1 MSEHR
6 TPSAPVTIVTGAS
19 RGIGPHIA
27 RAFATAGHPV
37 VLAARTGPL
46 LDTLAREILD
56 AGGQAVAVVADIT
69 VAADRDR
76 LVDAARSLGP
86 IGVLVNNAAVG
97 PIFHF
102 HEHTTDQVAEVIDVN
117 LTAPV
122 ELTRLV
128 VPEMLD
134 AGGGR
139 IVNVST
145 VAAKLP
151 MPYMALYSTTK
162 AALTQFSAALE
173 LEYGDRGIH
182 VSTVLPGGVSEEG
195 MSVRAAQESGVDL
208 PDDGAVQ
215 PDVVA
220 RAVFD
225 AARGRKPE
233 VFVGAG
239 TRFMANHPR
248 LAYRLI
254 RKSGAFASLELAA
267 DRFRDLDHSTA

>member
-1 MSEHR
+1 MSER
-6 TPSAPVTIVTGAS
+6 VTIITGAS

-27 RAFATAGHPV
+27 TEFATAGHPV
-37 VLAARTGPL
+37 VLAARTGSL
-46 LDTLAREILD
+46 LDTLARQITE
-56 AGGQAVAVVADIT
+56 AGGRAIGVDADIT
-69 VAADRDR
+69 VAADRTR
-76 LVDAARSLGP
+76 IVDAARTLGP

-102 HEHTTDQVAEVIDVN
+102 HEHTTDHVAAVIDVN
-117 LTAPV
+117 LTAPIQ
-122 ELTRLV
+122 LARLV

-139 IVNVST
+139 IINVTT

-182 VSTVLPGGVSEEG
+182 ASTVLPGGVAEEG
-195 MSVRAAQESGVDL
+195 MSVRAAQECGVDL
-208 PDDGAVQ
+208 PDDGAVR
-215 PDVVA
+215 PEVVA
-220 RAVFD
+220 RAVLD
-225 AARGRKPE
+225 AARGRRPE
-233 VFVGAG
+233 VFVGTG

-254 RKSGAFASLELAA
+254 RKSGAFTALEQAA
-267 DRFRDLDHSTA
+267 DRFRDLDHSAA

>member
-1 MSEHR
+1 MSE
-6 TPSAPVTIVTGAS
+6 AVTIITGAS

-27 RAFATAGHPV
+27 RVFATAGHPV
-37 VLAARTGPL
+37 VLAARTGSL
-46 LDTLAREILD
+46 LEALAQEIIGD
-56 AGGQAVAVVADIT
+56 GGRAIAVDADIT
-69 VAADRDR
+69 VAADRTR
-76 LVDAARSLGP
+76 IVDAARSLGP
-86 IGVLVNNAAVG
+86 VGVLVNNAAVG

-102 HEHTTDQVAEVIDVN
+102 HEHTTNQVAAVIDVN
-117 LTAPV
+117 LTAPI

-128 VPEMLD
+128 IPEMLA

-182 VSTVLPGGVSEEG
+182 VSTVLPGGVAKEG

-208 PDDGAVQ
+208 PDDGSVQ
-215 PDVVA
+215 PEVVA
-220 RAVFD
+220 RAV
-225 AARGRKPE
+225 ARGRKPE
-233 VFVGAG
+233 VFVGTG
-239 TRFMANHPR
+239 THFMVNHPR

-254 RKSGAFASLELAA
+254 RKSGAFASLETAA
-267 DRFRDLDHSTA
+267 DRFRDLDRSHVMQPDR

>member
-1 MSEHR
+1 MSE
-6 TPSAPVTIVTGAS
+6 AVTIVTGAS

-27 RAFATAGHPV
+27 REFATAGHPV

-46 LDTLAREILD
+46 LNTLVQEITR
-56 AGGQAVAVVADIT
+56 AGGRAIAVEADIT
-69 VAADRDR
+69 VAADRAR
-76 LVDAARSLGP
+76 IVDAARSLGP
-86 IGVLVNNAAVG
+86 VGVLVNNAAVG

-102 HEHTTDQVAEVIDVN
+102 HEHTTADVAAVIDVN
-117 LTAPV
+117 LTAPI

-128 VPEMLD
+128 VSEMLA

-139 IVNVST
+139 IVNVTT

-162 AALTQFSAALE
+162 AALTQLSAALE

-182 VSTVLPGGVSEEG
+182 VTTVLPGGIAEEG

-215 PDVVA
+215 PEAVA
-220 RAVFD
+220 RAVLA
-225 AARGRKPE
+225 AARDRTPE
-233 VFVGAG
+233 VFVGTG
-239 TRFMANHPR
+239 TRFMAKHPR

-254 RKSGAFASLELAA
+254 RKSGAFAALEQAA
-267 DRFRDLDHSTA
+267 DRFRDLARSAA

>member
-1 MSEHR
+1 MSEES
-6 TPSAPVTIVTGAS
+6 TMSEAVAIITGAS

-46 LDTLAREILD
+46 LDTLAQEIIG
-56 AGGQAVAVVADIT
+56 AGGRAIAVEADVT
-69 VAADRDR
+69 AAADRSR
-76 LVDAARSLGP
+76 IVDAARSFGRV
-86 IGVLVNNAAVG
+86 GVLVNNAAVG

-102 HEHTTDQVAEVIDVN
+102 HEHTTDQVTSVIDVN
-117 LTAPV
+117 LMAPI

-128 VPEMLD
+128 IPEMLD

-139 IVNVST
+139 IVNVTT

-151 MPYMALYSTTK
+151 MPYMVLYSTTK

-182 VSTVLPGGVSEEG
+182 VRTVLPGGVAEEG

-215 PDVVA
+215 PAVVA
-220 RAVFD
+220 RAVLD

-233 VFVGAG
+233 VFVGTG
-239 TRFMANHPR
+239 TRFMTDHPR

-254 RKSGAFASLELAA
+254 RKSGAFAALEHAA
-267 DRFRDLDHSTA
+267 DRFRDFERSAA

>member
-1 MSEHR
+1 MSE
-6 TPSAPVTIVTGAS
+6 AVTIITGAS

-37 VLAARTGPL
+37 VLAARTGSL
-46 LDTLAREILD
+46 LEALAQEIIGD
-56 AGGQAVAVVADIT
+56 GGRAIAVDADIT
-69 VAADRDR
+69 VAADRTR
-76 LVDAARSLGP
+76 IVDAARSLGP
-86 IGVLVNNAAVG
+86 VGVLVNNAAVG

-102 HEHTTDQVAEVIDVN
+102 HEHTTDQVAAVIDVN
-117 LTAPV
+117 LTAPI

-128 VPEMLD
+128 IPEMLA

-182 VSTVLPGGVSEEG
+182 ASTVLPGGVAEEG

-208 PDDGAVQ
+208 PDDGSVQ
-215 PDVVA
+215 PEVVA
-220 RAVFD
+220 RAVLA

-233 VFVGAG
+233 VYVGTG

-254 RKSGAFASLELAA
+254 RKSGAFAKIEQAA
-267 DRFRDLDHSTA
+267 DRFRDLDHSHAMQPDG